1 MARKLKVFRTAAG
14 FNDAYVAAPSQK
26 AALAAWGADVDLF
39 ARGIAE
45 PVTDPKLTAEPLE
58 NPGKVVMRSRGGL
71 SEQLKAVGPRKRSA
85 AAAKPAKAAPAKAVP
100 AKPRG
105 KPPSRARL
113 DKAEAALAQARDRHA
128 AALREL
134 EAERAEVDA
143 RIAALKNRQQRE
155 LEKLK
160 GRRREAE
167 ETYRAALDDW
177 TE

>member
-58 NPGKVVMRSRGGL
+58 NPGTVVMRSRGGL

-85 AAAKPAKAAPAKAVP
+85 AKAAPAKAVP

-167 ETYRAALDDW
+167 ETYRAALDD
-177 TE
+177 